1 MDDLA
6 LSTSYFAGRR
16 LAPAEMAAAVR
27 SLGLARV
34 ELGYLTR
41 ETELDGWGAAAAAE
55 GLTVGS
61 VHAFC
66 PVSAAEPFPGPEI
79 HSLAEP
85 EARRRGA
92 AVRATLR
99 TLDCAARLGARA
111 VVMHGGRVRMRR
123 ARLLL
128 GSAPYRSRL
137 SEACAARGGRPD
149 WALVEQER
157 GLRAEAAGAWLD
169 ALAASLDKVLPYF
182 EEAGVTLA
190 FENLPGFEAFPD
202 PAELALLRRRF
213 PSPCLG
219 AWYDVGHG
227 ERKARVGDWPQAETL
242 DFTGAFTVGAHLH
255 DVRGLEEDHQAP
267 GMGAVDWGALRPL
280 LGRPGLLRVLEPSP
294 LVSEEALRRGIA
306 FLRAFFSEG
315 MDR

>member
-1 MDDLA
+1 MDGLA

-16 LAPAEMAAAVR
+16 LAPAGMAAAVR
-27 SLGLARV
+27 ALGLARV

-41 ETELDGWGAAAAAE
+41 ETELEAWEAAAAAE
-55 GLTVGS
+55 GLAVGS

-66 PVSAAEPFPGPEI
+66 PASVAEPFPGPEAY
-79 HSLAEP
+79 SLAEP
-85 EARRRGA
+85 DAGRRRAAVGA
-92 AVRATLR
+92 ALRA
-99 TLDCAARLGARA
+99 LDCAARFGARA

-123 ARLLL
+123 ARLLF

-137 SEACAARGGRPD
+137 SEAFAVAGRPD
-149 WALVEQER
+149 WALVEEER
-157 GLRAEAAGAWLD
+157 ELRAAAAGAWLD
-169 ALAASLDKVLPYF
+169 ALSASLEAVLPRF
-182 EEAGVTLA
+182 EEAGVALA

-242 DFTGAFTVGAHLH
+242 AFTGDFTVGAHLH

-267 GMGAVDWGALRPL
+267 GMGAVDWEALRPL
-280 LGRPGLLRVLEPSP
+280 LSRPGLLRVVEPSP
-294 LVSEEALRRGIA
+294 SVSEEALRRGIGFLKA
-306 FLRAFFSEG
+306 FLSEG
-315 MDR
+315 MGE